1 VPLDHYRTLGRT
13 GLRVSPLGL
22 GAMLFDDPSWG
33 ASRETSF
40 ALLDVYRDRGGN
52 FVDTSNGYAR
62 GRSEDT
68 IGEYLRTRPGVR
80 DRMVL
85 ATKFASSL
93 HPGDPNS
100 GGGGR
105 KAIYSQL
112 EGSLRRLG
120 TDYVDLYWFHHF
132 DPHTPIEETVGT
144 VADLVK
150 AGTVRYFGISD
161 SPAWAVARAGT
172 IAEFR
177 GWAPVSAIQI
187 EYSLLERTPEG
198 ELFGAARELG
208 AGGISYSPLAGGI
221 LSGKYTREN
230 LRPEGSG
237 RAAWPSSQAKLTE
250 STFALLDRLVEIA
263 AAHETTVPAIA
274 IAWQIAR
281 PAITAALVGA
291 RTLGQLEA
299 SLAAADVVLMA
310 EESASLDALT
320 EPDLQFPYAF
330 LRNIAVHVQQGGA
343 IVNGVPSRK
352 WSVD

>member
-1 VPLDHYRTLGRT
+1 MPLDHFRSLGRT
-13 GLRVSPLGL
+13 GLRISPLGL

-33 ASRETSF
+33 ADRETSF
-40 ALLDVYRDRGGN
+40 RMLDHYRDRGGN

-68 IGEYLRTRPGVR
+68 IGEYLRRHPGLR
-80 DRMVL
+80 DRMVI
-85 ATKFASSL
+85 ATKFASNL

-112 EGSLRRLG
+112 DGSLERLG

-132 DPHTPIEETVGT
+132 DPHTPISETVAA
-144 VADLVK
+144 VHDLVA
-150 AGTVRYFGISD
+150 AGKVRYFGISD

-208 AGGISYSPLAGGI
+208 AGGVSYSPLAGGV

-230 LRPEGSG
+230 LRPAGSG
-237 RAAWPSSQAKLTE
+237 RAAWPMSQAKLTE
-250 STFALLDRLVEIA
+250 STFALLDRLREIA
-263 AAHETTVPAIA
+263 DGHATTVSAVA
-274 IAWQIAR
+274 IAWQIRR
-281 PAITAALVGA
+281 PAITSALVGA
-291 RTLGQLEA
+291 RTVEQLEA
-299 SLAAADVVLMA
+299 NLAAADLTLSA
-310 EESASLDALT
+310 EECTSLDELT
-320 EPDLQFPYAF
+320 EPTLQFPYAF
-330 LRNIAVHVQQGGA
+330 LRDIAVHVQQGGA
-343 IVNGVPSRK
+343 TINGVTSRR